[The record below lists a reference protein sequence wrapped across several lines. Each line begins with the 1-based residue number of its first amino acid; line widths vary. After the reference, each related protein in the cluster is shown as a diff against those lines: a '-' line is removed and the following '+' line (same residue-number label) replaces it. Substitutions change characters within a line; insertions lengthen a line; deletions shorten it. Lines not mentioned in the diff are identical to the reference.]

1 LTLEPV
7 TLLLLLASGAVAG
20 GIGAVTG
27 IGGGLLLVPT
37 LVLGFGAPVRVAV
50 ATSLVAVVA
59 TSNAAGSVYVDR
71 GLTNM
76 RLAMTLELATT
87 LGAIAGGVSAALL
100 SEPFL
105 AGAFAGVTFLTAGS
119 LLKRGTEKAPSPVRS
134 ALAEARPHG
143 RGHEEKG
150 RLAGA
155 YFDELDGRTVEY
167 EAERLPVGLGVSFV
181 AGGVSGLLG
190 VGGGFLKVPAMHLGM
205 GVPMKVAAATSNFMI
220 GVTAAA
226 SLSVYYQ
233 RGFLHPLI
241 AAPVALGVVL
251 GALAGTR
258 LQARFSARALT
269 QMLAVLLVV
278 GAVQMALKSLGVWFG
293 E

>member
-1 LTLEPV
+1 MTLEPE
-7 TLLLLLASGAVAG
+7 TLLLLLASGVVAG
-20 GIGAVTG
+20 GIGAMTG

-37 LVLGFGAPVRVAV
+37 LVLGFGVPVRVAV
-50 ATSLVAVVA
+50 AASLVAVVA
-59 TSNAAGSVYVDR
+59 TWNAAGSVYVDR

-76 RLAMTLELATT
+76 RLGMTLELATT
-87 LGAIAGGVSAALL
+87 LGAIAGGISAALL
-100 SEPFL
+100 SERFL
-105 AGAFAGVTFLTAGS
+105 AGAFAAVTFLTAGS
-119 LLKRGTEKAPSPVRS
+119 LLKRGTKQAPSPVRS
-134 ALAEARPHG
+134 ALAEARLEG
-143 RGHEEKG
+143 RGYEERG

-155 YFDELDGRTVEY
+155 YLDELDGRMVDY
-167 EAERLPVGLGVSFV
+167 VARRLPVGLGVSFV

-233 RGFLHPLI
+233 RGFLHPLV

-251 GALAGTR
+251 GALVGTR
-258 LQARFSARALT
+258 LQARSSARVLM

-278 GAVQMALKSLGVWFG
+278 GAVQMSLKSLGVWFG